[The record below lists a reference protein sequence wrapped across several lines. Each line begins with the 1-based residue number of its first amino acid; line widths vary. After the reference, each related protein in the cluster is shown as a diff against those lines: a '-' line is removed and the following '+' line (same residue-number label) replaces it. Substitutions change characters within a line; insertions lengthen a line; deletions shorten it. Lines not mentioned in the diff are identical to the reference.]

1 MSAGAVT
8 AGPPDAPPVM
18 LIHGLGGSYRV
29 WDRVVPLIEPAARIY
44 AVELESTASIDRD
57 ADDAAALI
65 DTPTV
70 LVGHSRGG
78 LVATAIAERHP
89 GLARKL
95 ILVCPPWSLTCRL
108 SANRPIERALAVPG
122 IGDLLWALAS
132 DARQRTALHS
142 AFAPATPV
150 PDQFVA
156 DLRARGRRN
165 LIHSSRA
172 IDDYLKTSPLAGRLN
187 NLTVPTDLVFAEYDA
202 RVATPHDEFSHL
214 PHTHLTVLPG
224 IGHTPPWE
232 APHHVAELII
242 EQPRGGLPAAAPGAR
257 VQAGARRAAAAPAG
271 GLPAGRQRRHGNQ
284 RPGDRLGPLQPRLLF
299 LFSLAHAHQGHL
311 LRSVK

>member
-8 AGPPDAPPVM
+8 AGPPDAPTVM

-29 WDRVVPLIEPAARIY
+29 WDRVVPLIEPVARSY

-70 LVGHSRGG
+70 LVGHSRGA

-95 ILVCPPWSLTCRL
+95 ILVCPPWSLTSRL
-108 SANRPIERALAVPG
+108 SASGPIERALAVPG

-132 DARQRTALHS
+132 AARQRTVLHS

-172 IDDYLKTSPLAGRLN
+172 IDDYLTTSPLADRLN

-202 RVATPHDEFSHL
+202 RVATPRGEFSHL
-214 PHTHLTVLPG
+214 PQAHLTLLPG
-224 IGHTPPWE
+224 VGHTPPWE
-232 APHHVAELII
+232 APHHVAELIVDSHM
-242 EQPRGGLPAAAPGAR
+242 EDYPRTAGPATELPP
-257 VQAGARRAAAAPAG
+257 PAG
-271 GLPAGRQRRHGNQ
+271 GH
-284 RPGDRLGPLQPRLLF
+284 RL
-299 LFSLAHAHQGHL
+299 
-311 LRSVK
+311 

>member
-8 AGPPDAPPVM
+8 VGPPDAPPVM

-95 ILVCPPWSLTCRL
+95 ILVCPPWSLTSRL

-122 IGDLLWALAS
+122 IGDLL
-132 DARQRTALHS
+132 
-142 AFAPATPV
+142 
-150 PDQFVA
+150 
-156 DLRARGRRN
+156 
-165 LIHSSRA
+165 
-172 IDDYLKTSPLAGRLN
+172 
-187 NLTVPTDLVFAEYDA
+187 
-202 RVATPHDEFSHL
+202 
-214 PHTHLTVLPG
+214 HLTVLPG

-232 APHHVAELII
+232 APHHVAELIT

-271 GLPAGRQRRHGNQ
+271 GLPAGRRTA
-284 RPGDRLGPLQPRLLF
+284 
-299 LFSLAHAHQGHL
+299 S
-311 LRSVK
+311 